1 MNAMVDI
8 RYRYRLQVSS
18 AQEALL
24 QEVFDSCRFVWNQAL
39 GRWGDLWRQERI
51 SLSYVA
57 ACKELTDWRSRF
69 EWLAEQPSTPQQ
81 QVLRDLYRAIAAFF
95 NKSNPVGR
103 PRFKSRK
110 ARYATARWTKCGFA
124 VSGSGLGLPDDRLEV
139 GTSAG
144 RIRLRVVWSRPLP
157 SPPSSAT
164 VYRDPAGR
172 WWASF
177 VVRIEAPAQPLPLT
191 GQATGLDLGLATFA
205 TTCDAESDI
214 PNPRLARA
222 QAQALARS
230 QRKSAR
236 TRQGSA
242 HRARARRCRARIEAK
257 TAAQRVD
264 FHHKAARGLVGAYD
278 RIGVEN
284 LAIRRCFPGGA
295 PPRIARR
302 VGRTPSPTWNSRIG
316 CSLARTADLSWH
328 GTATQPAT
336 CTRTIPGITGWAVPV
351 RAMTAR
357 RPLVPAGTEAA

>member
-1 MNAMVDI
+1 MPPPAGP
-8 RYRYRLQVSS
+8 S
-18 AQEALL
+18 ADSRFPEA
-24 QEVFDSCRFVWNQAL
+24 A
-39 GRWGDLWRQERI
+39 WGFPTI
-51 SLSYVA
+51 A
-57 ACKELTDWRSRF
+57 WRSAPVRAASGCG
-69 EWLAEQPSTPQQ
+69 WCGAGRCHRRRAVSPSTGTRPTLVGQ
-81 QVLRDLYRAIAAFF
+81 LY
-95 NKSNPVGR
+95 G
-103 PRFKSRK
+103 
-110 ARYATARWTKCGFA
+110 T
-124 VSGSGLGLPDDRLEV
+124 DR
-139 GTSAG
+139 G
-144 RIRLRVVWSRPLP
+144 
-157 SPPSSAT
+157 
-164 VYRDPAGR
+164 
-172 WWASF
+172 
-177 VVRIEAPAQPLPLT
+177 PAQPLPLT